1 MRPQNLYRGS
11 LAGEPAT
18 SDVDQRAFV
27 GARLDADFTPA
38 CAWSHRALMH
48 ETRSL
53 DSDLTDLERAIMGWW
68 LLLLAIALGAYLVA
82 ALLRPD
88 WF

>member
-1 MRPQNLYRGS
+1 
-11 LAGEPAT
+11 
-18 SDVDQRAFV
+18 
-27 GARLDADFTPA
+27 
-38 CAWSHRALMH
+38 MH

>member
-1 MRPQNLYRGS
+1 
-11 LAGEPAT
+11 
-18 SDVDQRAFV
+18 
-27 GARLDADFTPA
+27 
-38 CAWSHRALMH
+38 MH
-48 ETRSL
+48 EARSL
-53 DSDLTDLERAIMGWW
+53 DPDLTDLEGAMMGWW